1 MQQPPP
7 QTPHQIAITVLAQLK
22 AEGADAETIEFW
34 EQAVAQCEAELNA
47 AAAERRGVTHIHA
60 AAGRFS

>member
-1 MQQPPP
+1 MRRVQQPPP

-47 AAAERRGVTHIHA
+47 AAAERRG
-60 AAGRFS
+60 